1 MNWGLL
7 KTTLYR
13 SRIMLGLCLLLVVA
27 FEWFFVHITGVIQ
40 ERIGILGILGN
51 LPKGLLK
58 LIGAE
63 QIDLTSPLG
72 MLSLGYIH
80 PLPWLAL
87 LTWIIGRASDAIAG
101 EIERGTMDLLLAQ
114 PVARIK
120 VFLTHAIVICIG
132 LILIGSAMWLGT
144 CLGLLTFVP
153 PDQRPSAFPFWR
165 AAVSIFWIGW
175 CIAGYSFFFSS
186 LDRSRWR
193 AVASAVGLTIVQELC
208 NVVGSFWESAEW
220 LQRLSISGNCQ
231 LQRYLDDTS
240 LMLEQWATLAL
251 FGLVAH
257 LAACWIFCHRD
268 LPAAV

>member
-1 MNWGLL
+1 MNWSLL

-13 SRIMLGLCLLLVVA
+13 SRFTLGLCLVLVIA

-40 ERIGILGILGN
+40 ARIGILGILGT

-58 LIGAE
+58 VIGAE
-63 QIDLTSPLG
+63 DIDLASPLG

-87 LTWIIGRASDAIAG
+87 LTWIVGRASDAIAG

-120 VFLTHAIVICIG
+120 VFITHALVICTG
-132 LILIGSAMWLGT
+132 LLLIGAAMWLGT
-144 CLGLLTFVP
+144 YLGLLTFVVP
-153 PDQRPSAFPFWR
+153 EQRPSPWPFWR

-175 CIAGYSFFFSS
+175 CVAGYAFLFSS
-186 LDRSRWR
+186 LDHSRWR
-193 AVASAVGLTIVQELC
+193 AVAATVILTILQELC
-208 NVVGSFWESAEW
+208 NVVGSFWAPAEW
-220 LQRLSISGNCQ
+220 LRRLSISGNCQ
-231 LQRYLDDTS
+231 LQRFLFDTD
-240 LMLEQWATLAL
+240 LMVEQWTVLAL
-251 FGLVAH
+251 AGLATH